1 MLFNS
6 YEFIFAFLPITL
18 IGFFLLARFA
28 GKLVAAIWLTC
39 ASLVFYGW
47 WDPRYLALLLVS
59 ITVNYAIGLRIARL
73 RLRQPRGA
81 KHWLVGGLVFDLGV
95 LAYFKYTG
103 FLWLNFEALTGIGG
117 QTPDIALPL
126 GISFFTFT
134 QIAFLVD
141 AYLGIAKEYRPVN
154 YALFVTYF
162 PHLIAGPVLHH
173 KEMMPQFG
181 HESVYRFDWTNFAV
195 GLTLFAIGLAKKT
208 LLADGMA
215 PYVAP
220 AFDAAAAG
228 QPQGALPSWGGA
240 LAYTFQLYFDFSGYT
255 DMALGLSMMI
265 GIRLP
270 LNFNSP
276 YKATSIIDFWRRW
289 HITLSRFLRDYLYI
303 PLGGSRHGTPRRYVN
318 LMTTMVLGGLWHGAS
333 WTFVAWGGL
342 HGLFL
347 LVNHAW
353 RASGIGPIIAAA
365 FPRPLRVAAAVG
377 LTFGLTV
384 VAWVFF
390 RASDFASAWMLLKGM
405 AGLHGVGLE
414 AAGPMRGQINRT
426 VLCLLIVWACPN
438 SQQILARF
446 RPALEMSADV
456 ALPQRW
462 WMWRPNTAWILFI
475 AFLTAGSVLSLSE
488 ISPFI
493 YFNF

>member
-1 MLFNS
+1 
-6 YEFIFAFLPITL
+6 
-18 IGFFLLARFA
+18 
-28 GKLVAAIWLTC
+28 
-39 ASLVFYGW
+39 
-47 WDPRYLALLLVS
+47 
-59 ITVNYAIGLRIARL
+59 
-73 RLRQPRGA
+73 
-81 KHWLVGGLVFDLGV
+81 
-95 LAYFKYTG
+95 
-103 FLWLNFEALTGIGG
+103 
-117 QTPDIALPL
+117 
-126 GISFFTFT
+126 
-134 QIAFLVD
+134 
-141 AYLGIAKEYRPVN
+141 
-154 YALFVTYF
+154 
-162 PHLIAGPVLHH
+162 
-173 KEMMPQFG
+173 
-181 HESVYRFDWTNFAV
+181 
-195 GLTLFAIGLAKKT
+195 
-208 LLADGMA
+208 
-215 PYVAP
+215 
-220 AFDAAAAG
+220 
-228 QPQGALPSWGGA
+228 
-240 LAYTFQLYFDFSGYT
+240 
-255 DMALGLSMMI
+255 MI

-303 PLGGSRHGTPRRYVN
+303 PLGGSRHGAPRRYVN

-353 RASGIGPIIAAA
+353 RASGIGPIIAAP
-365 FPRPLRVAAAVG
+365 FPRPLRVSAAVG

-405 AGLHGVGLE
+405 AGLHGGGLE

-426 VLCLLIVWACPN
+426 VLCLLIVWSCPN

-446 RPALEMSADV
+446 RPALEMPAHV

-475 AFLTAGSVLSLSE
+475 AFLAAGSVLSLSE